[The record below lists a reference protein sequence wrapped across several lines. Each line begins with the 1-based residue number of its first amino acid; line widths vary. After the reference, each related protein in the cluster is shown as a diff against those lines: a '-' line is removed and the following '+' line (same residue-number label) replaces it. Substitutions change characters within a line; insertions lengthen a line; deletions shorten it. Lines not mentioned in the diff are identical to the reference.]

1 MNFSKTIRNL
11 SVLALLLVTVF
22 FAFYSVGV
30 GNLGASTNAPVG
42 LSGTIVILQADGGAP
57 PPPPPPPSPK
67 PNQSSASLA

>member
-42 LSGTIVILQADGGAP
+42 LSGTIMILQADGGAP
-57 PPPPPPPSPK
+57 APLPPPPPPKQNQGSVSP
-67 PNQSSASLA
+67 A